1 MDDGLQNFVDD
12 VTWEALFTVLTI
24 IYGVGWDHRAM
35 NPVMPP
41 PNNEVI
47 EPEADSPVSPALI
60 DGVDINANIQLL
72 VSGEALNTGLENELK
87 YQISSN
93 TMTEEVLKAYLEK
106 IGVKAVRERKKNLEK
121 LRRMTLLR

>member
-1 MDDGLQNFVDD
+1 
-12 VTWEALFTVLTI
+12 
-24 IYGVGWDHRAM
+24 M

-47 EPEADSPVSPALI
+47 EPEADSPVAPALI

-72 VSGEALNTGLENELK
+72 ISGEALNTGLENELK

-106 IGVKAVRERKKNLEK
+106 IGVKAVREQKKNLK
-121 LRRMTLLR
+121 ISKMA